1 MLSDPASLHYNTIV
15 YSRAGAFSAGKQQ
28 EALPGSQSVSSLS
41 RTEQSTLSEMCM
53 LFKSLC
59 FHVKERPP
67 SVAV

>member
-41 RTEQSTLSEMCM
+41 
-53 LFKSLC
+53 
-59 FHVKERPP
+59 
-67 SVAV
+67 